1 MVSPL
6 LGRFLVSFNLQSA
19 ICGLQSAVC
28 GLRSAVCGLQ
38 SAVCSLRSAVCSL
51 QSAVC
56 SLQSAN
62 VIHRLSINPKA
73 TLLLNDTIFSL
84 QVRLVES
91 FFVSKYFRQRFL
103 HETPTQLTAHPKNVT
118 FSKTKHEFP
127 HDKWPVCFNDNAKNH
142 LYYRTLASLLAG
154 YLLAWA
160 RLSDS
165 IVRTY

>member
-1 MVSPL
+1 MK
-6 LGRFLVSFNLQSA
+6 
-19 ICGLQSAVC
+19 
-28 GLRSAVCGLQ
+28 
-38 SAVCSLRSAVCSL
+38 
-51 QSAVC
+51 
-56 SLQSAN
+56 
-62 VIHRLSINPKA
+62 HLSINPKA

-154 YLLAWA
+154 YLLA
-160 RLSDS
+160 
-165 IVRTY
+165 